1 MRKPGTQPHNER
13 GGATGGDG
21 TSGGAKKATH
31 DDEQDQRGRFTKN
44 NNPAGPSER
53 PAPAQAPTEQQRG
66 ERAPQLEHEQP
77 AERHVPTD
85 PSP

>member
-13 GGATGGDG
+13 RGATGGDG

-31 DDEQDQRGRFTKN
+31 DDDQDAKGRFTKN
-44 NNPAGPSER
+44 NTPAGQSDKPT
-53 PAPAQAPTEQQRG
+53 APTQQQRG
-66 ERAPQLEHEQP
+66 EREPQIEREQP
-77 AERHVPTD
+77 AERQVPTD